1 MYFFWNTNKT
11 SGLFWSFPKTYLEA
25 QKHRPSLVSSD
36 SAPAMPTL
44 VSIPPNPKS
53 PFPPTSTFPRNTK
66 RPLAVL
72 NRPSRMRA
80 PYQLKQ
86 GQSRLFHRL
95 PSGLGMEVI
104 FQRGTRNDPD
114 KEEEEEKS
122 GPKNPPLVFIHGS
135 FHAAWCWAEH
145 WLPFFSGSGF
155 DCYALSLLGQVF
167 QLSSFYLSL
176 GPFCELGFFCLLL
189 NLWILLWVL
198 LFGS

>member
-1 MYFFWNTNKT
+1 
-11 SGLFWSFPKTYLEA
+11 
-25 QKHRPSLVSSD
+25 
-36 SAPAMPTL
+36 
-44 VSIPPNPKS
+44 
-53 PFPPTSTFPRNTK
+53 
-66 RPLAVL
+66 
-72 NRPSRMRA
+72 MRA

-114 KEEEEEKS
+114 KEEEEKS

-176 GPFCELGFFCLLL
+176 GPFCELGFSCLAL
-189 NLWILLWVL
+189 NLWILLWVAL
-198 LFGS
+198 VWILIFGFCFSSFNNKFPFPVLQLHFVADRGLGGPGQPDPELSSAFIGLIWAVF